1 MRFRSICLSLETL
14 TSIIRNHLPI
24 LEELIDL
31 VYSVIIFQ
39 MTLLRWLTFLLAS
52 QTVIL
57 TILFFWI
64 YLFLL
69 MLVFVLQWVS
79 LYWEILIMFL
89 PQFPLT
95 FHHIQ
100 NGTSCFIALLIAILV
115 LIGMTFMIIWD
126 VPWEDIFKLSASAAA
141 GEFCE

>member
-1 MRFRSICLSLETL
+1 
-14 TSIIRNHLPI
+14 
-24 LEELIDL
+24 
-31 VYSVIIFQ
+31 

-69 MLVFVLQWVS
+69 MLVFVLEWVS
-79 LYWEILIMFL
+79 LYWEILIMLL

-100 NGTSCFIALLIAILV
+100 NGMSCFIALLMAILV
-115 LIGMTFMIIWD
+115 LIGMTFMII
-126 VPWEDIFKLSASAAA
+126 
-141 GEFCE
+141 